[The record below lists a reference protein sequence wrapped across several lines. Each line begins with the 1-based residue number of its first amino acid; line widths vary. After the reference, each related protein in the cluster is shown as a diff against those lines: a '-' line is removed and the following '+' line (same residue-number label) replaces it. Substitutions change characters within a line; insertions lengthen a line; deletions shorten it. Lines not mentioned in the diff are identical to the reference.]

1 MGKGDLWSFMSQ
13 DKEGINLE
21 NGAYREGEMDNFGS
35 KVYPIPKYY
44 NGIYAKVKLM
54 EVGIYLDFKC
64 DESYTP
70 NKISFRIGGNISDLR
85 EYVCLDLKEPVGWF
99 IVPFKTIQSNGVEK
113 LNINPILFPHFNKTH
128 KIPQIYFSQ
137 RIHQHNEYLN
147 LHPLEP
153 TQWERH
159 PCQTGESFRSQRTRK

>member
-1 MGKGDLWSFMSQ
+1 MNQYQTYYQECSAPSSSSTRTEIGDQAVWTLSS
-13 DKEGINLE
+13 
-21 NGAYREGEMDNFGS
+21 S
-35 KVYPIPKYY
+35 KPG
-44 NGIYAKVKLM
+44 NGIEQLRDDNNNTFWQSDGSQPHTITIQFMKKVKLM

-113 LNINPILFPHFNKTH
+113 EFISTMNI
-128 KIPQIYFSQ
+128 
-137 RIHQHNEYLN
+137 
-147 LHPLEP
+147 
-153 TQWERH
+153 
-159 PCQTGESFRSQRTRK
+159 